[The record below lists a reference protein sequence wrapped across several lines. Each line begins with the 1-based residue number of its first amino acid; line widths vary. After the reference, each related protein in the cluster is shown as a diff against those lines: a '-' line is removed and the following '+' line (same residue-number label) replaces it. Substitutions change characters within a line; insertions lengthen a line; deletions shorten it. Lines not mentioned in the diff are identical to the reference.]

1 MQLLQKMLL
10 LLIDFQNQQILCPSK
25 NNLMQHMDVM
35 DPILYFTNRS
45 KIIIFYLLIVLIN

>member
-10 LLIDFQNQQILCPSK
+10 LLIDFQNQKILCPSK